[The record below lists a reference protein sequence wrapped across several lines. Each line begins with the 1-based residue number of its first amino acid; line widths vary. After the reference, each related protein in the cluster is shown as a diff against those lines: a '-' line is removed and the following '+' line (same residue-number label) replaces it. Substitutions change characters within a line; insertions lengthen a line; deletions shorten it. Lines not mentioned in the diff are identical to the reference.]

1 MNFQLR
7 LLIWV
12 PALTYEGF
20 LLSGARNFASLGQ
33 GATFGFWG
41 ASLGFL
47 LASMLTIRQCRRE
60 RLRLSRSH

>member
-1 MNFQLR
+1 MSFQLR
-7 LLIWV
+7 LLLWI
-12 PALTYEGF
+12 PALTYEAY

-33 GATFGFWG
+33 VATFVFLG

-60 RLRLSRSH
+60 RLRLSR

>member
-7 LLIWV
+7 LLIWI

-20 LLSGARNFASLGQ
+20 LLSGVRSITSLGQ
-33 GATFGFWG
+33 VATFGFLG

-60 RLRLSRSH
+60 KRRLSR